1 MEKQELQTLRL
12 WNPLFPKIYRKN
24 EWGDTEY
31 EPEDM
36 EANEIVEYQEEILAA
51 IEREKLSNEGE
62 RGLAVYLD
70 NDVLKGKVYSI
81 NPIVEE
87 WDGKLWGVTEVQSH
101 GELTQAELD
110 EVISELTGQ
119 FSDGWGEGFEQRAI
133 DTPYGELYLSFW
145 DAGNGFFI
153 KPEEE
158 LKNQQSQGFG
168 MTMG

>member
-1 MEKQELQTLRL
+1 M
-12 WNPLFPKIYRKN
+12 
-24 EWGDTEY
+24 D
-31 EPEDM
+31 
-36 EANEIVEYQEEILAA
+36 ANEIVEYQEEILAA
-51 IEREKLSNEGE
+51 IEREKLPNEGE

-81 NPIVEE
+81 NPTVEE

-101 GELTQAELD
+101 GELTQAEHD

-119 FSDGWGEGFEQRAI
+119 FSDGWGEGFEQRSI
-133 DTPYGELYLSFW
+133 DTLDGELYLSFW

-153 KPEEE
+153 EPEEQ

-168 MTMG
+168 MIMT